1 MCYSVANFFN
11 INPPQTHKTSPH
23 FTNDGVV
30 VSEIM
35 HQDIFLKDILPHEK
49 NYRIHSE
56 RQIAALCESLERF
69 GQVRSVVVSETQ
81 DGSYK
86 MIAGHGIYE
95 AAKRVGI
102 PQLHA
107 DVFPA
112 SVSEKDLR
120 AYLIADNKLGDLAG
134 QDEYLLLELL
144 EEQQLAG
151 YNEVAMGLY
160 DGELEDLVAKLRL
173 PTLESLTDKY
183 GDDPKEEDYWP
194 VVRVKVSPELKERY
208 DAVVATVKD
217 DPKKFAHMVG
227 LAEKQQAGMQV
238 MVPEGE
244 EVGEISLAMLRIPVT
259 QELLKRVYTLFERI
273 AGSSDQERF
282 ALLIKKVEMAG
293 LF

>member
-1 MCYSVANFFN
+1 M
-11 INPPQTHKTSPH
+11 
-23 FTNDGVV
+23 
-30 VSEIM
+30 SEIT

-56 RQIAALCESLERF
+56 KQIAALCESLERF
-69 GQVRSVVVSETQ
+69 GQVRSIVVQ
-81 DGSYK
+81 QQGDYYK
-86 MIAGHGIYE
+86 MVAGHGIYE

-102 PQLHA
+102 SVLHA
-107 DVFPA
+107 DVINSSWDA
-112 SVSEKDLR
+112 TKIR
-120 AYLIADNKLGDLAG
+120 GYLIADNKLGDLASS
-134 QDEYLLLELL
+134 DEYLLLELL

-151 YNEVAMGLY
+151 YNEGAMGLY
-160 DGELEDLVAKLRL
+160 DGELEDLVAKLRP

-183 GDDPKEEDYWP
+183 GDDPREEDYWP